1 MIIEYIRRVVVPHMR
16 KYNLKKLFLLI
27 GCAKCHEK
35 QTVRDYCGGTGS
47 RGGRG
52 GKEKRKG
59 LRKK

>member
-1 MIIEYIRRVVVPHMR
+1 MR